1 MLPTLRPGA
10 LTDLPPT
17 LLRQRTFLPEGSDLS
32 HLLLGSV
39 HLRNDGDGPADLPL
53 LPTGGVMLLF
63 PHRGTAWLCGPL
75 STAHAL
81 TLEPGDTVYGVLLQ
95 WDCGD
100 WLWEGRLHELTDTL
114 VPLEPL
120 LPGSDRLGAARVR
133 SGTAHRHFLLYLPD
147 HELYH

>member
-53 LPTGGVMLLF
+53 LPTAVPRALCVC
-63 PHRGTAWLCGPL
+63 PTAR
-75 STAHAL
+75 
-81 TLEPGDTVYGVLLQ
+81 Y
-95 WDCGD
+95 
-100 WLWEGRLHELTDTL
+100 EGFFL
-114 VPLEPL
+114 VKL
-120 LPGSDRLGAARVR
+120 RKKKK
-133 SGTAHRHFLLYLPD
+133 
-147 HELYH
+147 